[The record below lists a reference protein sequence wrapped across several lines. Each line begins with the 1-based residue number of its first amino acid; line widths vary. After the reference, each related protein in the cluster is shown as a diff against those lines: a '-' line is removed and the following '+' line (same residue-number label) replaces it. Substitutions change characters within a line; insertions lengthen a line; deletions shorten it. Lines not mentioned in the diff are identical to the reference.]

1 MEVQYEKPKVSEK
14 FDSTQ
19 ITAAMQMQ
27 NHSKQDEEDDFSR
40 FAMKRDDNQSVTIQK
55 IEKQIEEQVQ
65 RNSPVK
71 ETASRPQKQNMFAK
85 QANDLSKKAV
95 QADASDIFSDLQ
107 KQPQKRPNP
116 FA

>member
-40 FAMKRDDNQSVTIQK
+40 FAIKR
-55 IEKQIEEQVQ
+55 
-65 RNSPVK
+65 
-71 ETASRPQKQNMFAK
+71 
-85 QANDLSKKAV
+85 
-95 QADASDIFSDLQ
+95 
-107 KQPQKRPNP
+107 
-116 FA
+116 